1 MTNIIYKVTVK
12 GKECQPL
19 LLRAYGN
26 CKDFNCCSCE
36 GTDTF
41 LDRETEVRNFK
52 ILSDNSFGIELLKT
66 FPGGRLEL
74 WRDGYD
80 V

>member
-1 MTNIIYKVTVK
+1 MEIVRILINVHV
-12 GKECQPL
+12 
-19 LLRAYGN
+19 
-26 CKDFNCCSCE
+26 E

-41 LDRETEVRNFK
+41 LDCETEVRNFK

-74 WRDGYD
+74 WCDGYD

>member
-1 MTNIIYKVTVK
+1 MEIVRILINVHV
-12 GKECQPL
+12 
-19 LLRAYGN
+19 
-26 CKDFNCCSCE
+26 E

-74 WRDGYD
+74 WRDGYEFHRD
-80 V
+80 SGNLVY

>member
-1 MTNIIYKVTVK
+1 METVRIFVDDK
-12 GKECQPL
+12 G
-19 LLRAYGN
+19 
-26 CKDFNCCSCE
+26 E
-36 GTDTF
+36 GTDIF
-41 LDRETEVRNFK
+41 LDRESEVRNFK
-52 ILSDNSFGIELLKT
+52 VLSDNAFGIELLKT

>member
-1 MTNIIYKVTVK
+1 MEIVGVWI
-12 GKECQPL
+12 GFDIQ
-19 LLRAYGN
+19 
-26 CKDFNCCSCE
+26 

-41 LDRETEVRNFK
+41 LDRETEVRNFQ
-52 ILSDNSFGIELLKT
+52 ILSDNAFGIELLKT

>member
-1 MTNIIYKVTVK
+1 MEIVRILIDVHV
-12 GKECQPL
+12 
-19 LLRAYGN
+19 
-26 CKDFNCCSCE
+26 E

-66 FPGGRLEL
+66 VPGGRLEL

>member
-1 MTNIIYKVTVK
+1 MEIVGILIDVH
-12 GKECQPL
+12 
-19 LLRAYGN
+19 
-26 CKDFNCCSCE
+26 FE
-36 GTDTF
+36 GTDIF
-41 LDRETEVRNFK
+41 LDRETEVRNFQ
-52 ILSDNSFGIELLKT
+52 ILSDNAFGIELLKT

>member
-1 MTNIIYKVTVK
+1 MEIVGTLIGVHV
-12 GKECQPL
+12 
-19 LLRAYGN
+19 
-26 CKDFNCCSCE
+26 E

-41 LDRETEVRNFK
+41 LDRETEVRNFQ
-52 ILSDNSFGIELLKT
+52 ILSDNAFGIELLKT

>member
-1 MTNIIYKVTVK
+1 METVRIFVDDK
-12 GKECQPL
+12 
-19 LLRAYGN
+19 
-26 CKDFNCCSCE
+26 SE

-41 LDRETEVRNFK
+41 LDRESEVRNFK
-52 ILSDNSFGIELLKT
+52 VLSDNAFGIELLKT

>member
-1 MTNIIYKVTVK
+1 MEIVRILINVHV
-12 GKECQPL
+12 
-19 LLRAYGN
+19 
-26 CKDFNCCSCE
+26 E

-41 LDRETEVRNFK
+41 LDRETEVRNFE

>member
-1 MTNIIYKVTVK
+1 MEIVRILINVHV
-12 GKECQPL
+12 
-19 LLRAYGN
+19 
-26 CKDFNCCSCE
+26 E

-80 V
+80 VWDRFGVDI

>member
-1 MTNIIYKVTVK
+1 MEIVGIWISFDI
-12 GKECQPL
+12 Q
-19 LLRAYGN
+19 
-26 CKDFNCCSCE
+26 

-41 LDRETEVRNFK
+41 LDRETEVRNFQ
-52 ILSDNSFGIELLKT
+52 ILSDNAFGIELLKT

>member
-1 MTNIIYKVTVK
+1 METVRIFADDK
-12 GKECQPL
+12 G
-19 LLRAYGN
+19 
-26 CKDFNCCSCE
+26 E
-36 GTDTF
+36 GTDIF
-41 LDRETEVRNFK
+41 LDRESEVRNFK
-52 ILSDNSFGIELLKT
+52 VLSDNAFGIELLKT

>member
-1 MTNIIYKVTVK
+1 METVRIFVDDK
-12 GKECQPL
+12 
-19 LLRAYGN
+19 
-26 CKDFNCCSCE
+26 SE
-36 GTDTF
+36 GTDIF
-41 LDRETEVRNFK
+41 LDRESEVRNFK
-52 ILSDNSFGIELLKT
+52 VLSDNAFGIELLKT